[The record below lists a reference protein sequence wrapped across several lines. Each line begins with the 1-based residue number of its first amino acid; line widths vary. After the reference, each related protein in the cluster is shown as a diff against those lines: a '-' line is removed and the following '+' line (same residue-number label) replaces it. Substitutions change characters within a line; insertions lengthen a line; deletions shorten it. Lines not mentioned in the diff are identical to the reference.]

1 MVKQQSSSSREI
13 DEFAVALAQDFSKR
27 VPPDAAHAESAK
39 LARAIDD
46 ICNRAKAFQTEQK
59 LGMYGRARIGT
70 SFKIELKSAG
80 YPADFVDDFTRHL
93 LLIMSGK

>member
-1 MVKQQSSSSREI
+1 MSKQQGSNEI
-13 DEFAVALAQDFSKR
+13 DDFAIALAQDFSKR

-46 ICNRAKAFQTEQK
+46 ICNRAKAFQTEKK
-59 LGMYGRARIGT
+59 LGMYGRARVGT
-70 SFKIELKSAG
+70 SFKIELQGAG